1 MKTKIVFNTGE
12 TFLKRQ
18 KNGSIKRA
26 KKMDIK
32 RCKNFISE
40 NELRVPN
47 YYELA
52 QSFNENSNWK
62 DDRVVYIIIGTLT
75 PYDGRENGYFYA
87 SQGGNA
93 QIRIIDKA
101 IPNCGIKKLY
111 EDLQKDPKNDNIIES
126 IKNKLSELGIAFLD
140 VIYKAY
146 SPNRPGMASDALIG
160 DFLLDIKTFKKVFN
174 SNRNFVYICNSKKA
188 QEAFNYICSIL
199 GEVKPSKF
207 CSQIDQRTTL
217 EKKVEIFNQ
226 IYDENKIKH

>member
-40 NELRVPN
+40 NELRVPD
-47 YYELA
+47 YKLVP
-52 QSFNENSNWK
+52 SFNENSNWK

-111 EDLQKDPKNDNIIES
+111 EDLQKDH
-126 IKNKLSELGIAFLD
+126 KNKNYLKTSSNNFQLG
-140 VIYKAY
+140 VI
-146 SPNRPGMASDALIG
+146 
-160 DFLLDIKTFKKVFN
+160 
-174 SNRNFVYICNSKKA
+174 
-188 QEAFNYICSIL
+188 ICSEYL
-199 GEVKPSKF
+199 SVQMQRCSLPSLLTNPPKICLPSF
-207 CSQIDQRTTL
+207 C
-217 EKKVEIFNQ
+217 
-226 IYDENKIKH
+226 